1 MVQEEVR
8 CTPRRSARGSFG
20 SSTATGWASGRR
32 AAGCSCSRA
41 ATARIVG
48 CAWRRRRALHDRD
61 AWQGRAH
68 ARGAPAGELA
78 RLGCR
83 PAGEPG
89 RARLDGRG
97 QARQGPSGVG
107 HPKSTRPRHFEQRRE
122 KYRTGEAAR
131 AAYPLMRLRDVTKT
145 PSIPKST
152 HLDQRGAA
160 RQARPQ
166 DAAQGQGVR
175 RSRGAAGPSA
185 PRT

>member
-1 MVQEEVR
+1 MGV
-8 CTPRRSARGSFG
+8 PRQQDGRQGGVPQAAAAPEPQQPASLAAHGG
-20 SSTATGWASGRR
+20 GGELSTA
-32 AAGCSCSRA
+32 
-41 ATARIVG
+41 
-48 CAWRRRRALHDRD
+48 
-61 AWQGRAH
+61 
-68 ARGAPAGELA
+68 EM
-78 RLGCR
+78 
-83 PAGEPG
+83 PG
-89 RARLDGRG
+89 RAARMHAAPQQADWRDWGAGLPGNPAERAWMAEVKLAKALAVLDIRK
-97 QARQGPSGVG
+97 APGPGTLS
-107 HPKSTRPRHFEQRRE
+107 SAE

-185 PRT
+185 RKT

>member
-1 MVQEEVR
+1 MHAAPQQANWRDWGAGLPGNPAERAWMAEVKLAKALAVLDIR
-8 CTPRRSARGSFG
+8 KAPGPGTLSSA
-20 SSTATGWASGRR
+20 
-32 AAGCSCSRA
+32 
-41 ATARIVG
+41 
-48 CAWRRRRALHDRD
+48 
-61 AWQGRAH
+61 
-68 ARGAPAGELA
+68 
-78 RLGCR
+78 
-83 PAGEPG
+83 
-89 RARLDGRG
+89 
-97 QARQGPSGVG
+97 
-107 HPKSTRPRHFEQRRE
+107 E